1 MNYEIWTRSTKI
13 KSLKHVCWHMW
24 NDNRKCEMNRILDE
38 ELSTKIYV
46 QPWTKVNVFRLWL
59 PALRH
64 RRMLRI
70 NFLCVNTWF
79 WTLYKLQ
86 LLCSDRSCYVLNNAD
101 ILDQWLSILLWGI
114 ASILCCHMGNEARHV
129 VSNLPRD
136 SQSGWDQASRE
147 ENQYNRC
154 RCCVAML
161 ETHSM
166 CGTAM
171 AKNKCISIFLLLVY
185 CLLQTF
191 SRSICAFEST
201 TR

>member
-1 MNYEIWTRSTKI
+1 M
-13 KSLKHVCWHMW
+13 SL
-24 NDNRKCEMNRILDE
+24 
-38 ELSTKIYV
+38 

-79 WTLYKLQ
+79 WALYRLQ

-101 ILDQWLSILLWGI
+101 ILDQWLSILRWGI

-129 VSNLPRD
+129 VSNLPRG

-171 AKNKCISIFLLLVY
+171 AKDKCISIFLSIVY
-185 CLLQTF
+185 CLLQLSF
-191 SRSICAFEST
+191 DQYVPLNPLHDST
-201 TR
+201 ELHQQQVLGAEPVWCLCNRKI